1 MRVAYIENLNGDV
14 ISYMDDP
21 LNKTNYRNINN
32 TYREDFNCGGWALN
46 TFNWLCPFVTH
57 ASMSSLT
64 NLEDEANDYDNEE
77 HEYDDYEILTMN
89 ENRFFTDVNDYEKRL
104 NNYLNE
110 CHEYGGDDTTF
121 YEPQWDDTTI
131 GMLSKMHLLAAFPD
145 MREVNSFDELNDDE
159 YGIVF
164 ATRDDDFHFIR
175 YFDGVITGKCGG
187 LGVHSY
193 DSIEEGLDYLGYTQ
207 NKTYFARKIQEG
219 MSNEW

>member
-1 MRVAYIENLNGDV
+1 MGLAYIENLNGDV

-21 LNKTNYRNINN
+21 LNKTNYRNTNN
-32 TYREDFNCGGWALN
+32 TYNEDFNCGGWALN

-57 ASMSSLT
+57 ASMCGLAD
-64 NLEDEANDYDNEE
+64 LEDEA
-77 HEYDDYEILTMN
+77 DDCDDECDDDEVLAMN

-110 CHEYGGDDTTF
+110 CHEYGGDDGIF
-121 YEPQWDDTTI
+121 YGTQWDNTI
-131 GMLSKMHLLAAFPD
+131 VAMLSKMHLLAAFPD
-145 MREVNSFDELNDDE
+145 MREVNYFDELNDDE
-159 YGIVF
+159 YGIAF

-187 LGVHSY
+187 LGIHEY
-193 DSIEEGLDYLGYTQ
+193 DSIEDGLDCLGYTQ

>member
-1 MRVAYIENLNGDV
+1 MGLAYIENLNGDV

-21 LNKTNYRNINN
+21 LNKTNYRNTNN
-32 TYREDFNCGGWALN
+32 TYNEDFNCGGWALN

-57 ASMSSLT
+57 ASMCGLAD
-64 NLEDEANDYDNEE
+64 LEDEA
-77 HEYDDYEILTMN
+77 DDCDDECDDDEVLAMN

-110 CHEYGGDDTTF
+110 CHEYGGDDGIF
-121 YEPQWDDTTI
+121 YGTQWDNTI
-131 GMLSKMHLLAAFPD
+131 VAMLSKMHLLAAFPD

-159 YGIVF
+159 YGIAF

-187 LGVHSY
+187 LGIHEY
-193 DSIEEGLDYLGYTQ
+193 DSIEDGLDCLGYIQ

>member
-1 MRVAYIENLNGDV
+1 MGLAYIENLNGDV

-21 LNKTNYRNINN
+21 LNKTNYRNTNN
-32 TYREDFNCGGWALN
+32 TYNEDFNCGGWALN

-57 ASMSSLT
+57 ASMCGLAD
-64 NLEDEANDYDNEE
+64 LE
-77 HEYDDYEILTMN
+77 HEADDCDDECDDDEVLAMN

-110 CHEYGGDDTTF
+110 CHEYGGDDGIF
-121 YEPQWDDTTI
+121 YGTQWDNTI
-131 GMLSKMHLLAAFPD
+131 VAMLSKMHLLVAFPD

-159 YGIVF
+159 YGIAF

-187 LGVHSY
+187 LGIHEY
-193 DSIEEGLDYLGYTQ
+193 DSIENGLDCLGYTQ

>member
-1 MRVAYIENLNGDV
+1 MGLAYIENLNGDV
-14 ISYMDDP
+14 ISYMYDP
-21 LNKTNYRNINN
+21 LNKTNYRNTNN
-32 TYREDFNCGGWALN
+32 TYNKDFNCGGWALN

-57 ASMSSLT
+57 ASMCGLAD
-64 NLEDEANDYDNEE
+64 LENEADDCDDEC
-77 HEYDDYEILTMN
+77 DDDEVLAMN

-110 CHEYGGDDTTF
+110 CHEYGGDDGIF
-121 YEPQWDDTTI
+121 YGTQWDNTI
-131 GMLSKMHLLAAFPD
+131 VAMLSKMHLLAAFPD

-159 YGIVF
+159 YGIAF

-187 LGVHSY
+187 LGIHSY
-193 DSIEEGLDYLGYTQ
+193 DSIEDGLDYLGYTQ

>member
-1 MRVAYIENLNGDV
+1 MGLAYIENLNGDV

-21 LNKTNYRNINN
+21 LNKTNYRNTNN
-32 TYREDFNCGGWALN
+32 TYNEDFNCGGWALN

-57 ASMSSLT
+57 ASMCGLAD
-64 NLEDEANDYDNEE
+64 LEDEA
-77 HEYDDYEILTMN
+77 DDCDDECDDDEALAMN

-110 CHEYGGDDTTF
+110 CHEYGGDDGIF
-121 YEPQWDDTTI
+121 YGTQWDNTI
-131 GMLSKMHLLAAFPD
+131 VAMLSKMHLLAAFPD

-159 YGIVF
+159 YGIAF

-187 LGVHSY
+187 LGIHEY
-193 DSIEEGLDYLGYTQ
+193 DSIEDGLDCLGYTQ

>member
-1 MRVAYIENLNGDV
+1 MGLAYIENLNGDV

-21 LNKTNYRNINN
+21 LNKTNYRNTNN
-32 TYREDFNCGGWALN
+32 TYNEDFNCGGWALN

-57 ASMSSLT
+57 TSMCGLAD
-64 NLEDEANDYDNEE
+64 LEDEA
-77 HEYDDYEILTMN
+77 DDCDDDEVLAMN

-110 CHEYGGDDTTF
+110 CHEYGGDDGIF
-121 YEPQWDDTTI
+121 YGTQWDNTI
-131 GMLSKMHLLAAFPD
+131 VAMLSKMHLLAAFPD

-159 YGIVF
+159 YGIAF

-187 LGVHSY
+187 LGIHEY
-193 DSIEEGLDYLGYTQ
+193 DSIEDGLDCLGYTQ

>member
-1 MRVAYIENLNGDV
+1 MGLAYIENLNGDV

-21 LNKTNYRNINN
+21 LNKTNYRNTNN
-32 TYREDFNCGGWALN
+32 TYNEDFNCGGWALN

-57 ASMSSLT
+57 ASMCGLAD
-64 NLEDEANDYDNEE
+64 LEDEA
-77 HEYDDYEILTMN
+77 DDCDDECDDDEVLAMN

-110 CHEYGGDDTTF
+110 CHEYGGDDGIF
-121 YEPQWDDTTI
+121 YGTQWDNTI
-131 GMLSKMHLLAAFPD
+131 VAMLSKMHLLVAFPD

-159 YGIVF
+159 YGIAF

-187 LGVHSY
+187 LGIHEY
-193 DSIEEGLDYLGYTQ
+193 DSIEDGLDCLGYTQ

>member
-1 MRVAYIENLNGDV
+1 MGLAYIENLNGDV

-21 LNKTNYRNINN
+21 LNKTNYRNTNN
-32 TYREDFNCGGWALN
+32 TYNEDFNCGGWALN

-57 ASMSSLT
+57 ASMCGLAD
-64 NLEDEANDYDNEE
+64 LEDEA
-77 HEYDDYEILTMN
+77 DDCDDECDDDEVLAMN

-110 CHEYGGDDTTF
+110 CHEYDGDDGIF
-121 YEPQWDDTTI
+121 YGTQWDNTI
-131 GMLSKMHLLAAFPD
+131 VAMLSKMHLLAAFPD

-159 YGIVF
+159 YGIAF

-187 LGVHSY
+187 LGIHEY
-193 DSIEEGLDYLGYTQ
+193 DSIEDGLDCLGYTQ

>member
-1 MRVAYIENLNGDV
+1 MGLAYIENLNGDV

-21 LNKTNYRNINN
+21 LNKTNYRNTNN
-32 TYREDFNCGGWALN
+32 TYNEDFNCGGWALN

-57 ASMSSLT
+57 ASMCGLAD
-64 NLEDEANDYDNEE
+64 LEDEA
-77 HEYDDYEILTMN
+77 DDCDDEVLAMN

-110 CHEYGGDDTTF
+110 CHEYGGDDGIF
-121 YEPQWDDTTI
+121 YGTQWDNTI
-131 GMLSKMHLLAAFPD
+131 VAMLSKMHLLAAFPD

-159 YGIVF
+159 YGIAF

-187 LGVHSY
+187 LGIHEY
-193 DSIEEGLDYLGYTQ
+193 DSIEDGLDCLGYTQ

>member
-1 MRVAYIENLNGDV
+1 MGLAYIENLNGDV

-21 LNKTNYRNINN
+21 LNKTNYRNTNN
-32 TYREDFNCGGWALN
+32 TYNEDFNCGGWALN

-57 ASMSSLT
+57 ASMCGLAD
-64 NLEDEANDYDNEE
+64 LEDEA
-77 HEYDDYEILTMN
+77 DDCDDECDDDEVLAMN

-110 CHEYGGDDTTF
+110 CHEYGGDDGIF
-121 YEPQWDDTTI
+121 YGTQWDNTI
-131 GMLSKMHLLAAFPD
+131 VAMLSKMHLLAAFPD

-159 YGIVF
+159 YGIAF

-187 LGVHSY
+187 LGIHEY
-193 DSIEEGLDYLGYTQ
+193 DSIEDGLDCLGYTQ

-219 MSNEW
+219 MFNEW

>member
-1 MRVAYIENLNGDV
+1 MGLAYIENLNGDV

-21 LNKTNYRNINN
+21 LNKTNYRNTNN
-32 TYREDFNCGGWALN
+32 TYNEDFNCGGWALN

-57 ASMSSLT
+57 ASMCGLAD
-64 NLEDEANDYDNEE
+64 LEDEV
-77 HEYDDYEILTMN
+77 DDCDDECDDDEVLAMN

-110 CHEYGGDDTTF
+110 CHEYGGDDGIF
-121 YEPQWDDTTI
+121 YGTQWDNTI
-131 GMLSKMHLLAAFPD
+131 VAMLSKMHLLAAFPD

-159 YGIVF
+159 YGIAF

-187 LGVHSY
+187 LGIHEY
-193 DSIEEGLDYLGYTQ
+193 DSIEDGLDCLGYTQ

>member
-1 MRVAYIENLNGDV
+1 MGLAYIENLNGDV

-21 LNKTNYRNINN
+21 LNKTNYRNTNN
-32 TYREDFNCGGWALN
+32 TYNEDFNCGGWALN

-57 ASMSSLT
+57 ASMCGLAD
-64 NLEDEANDYDNEE
+64 LEDEA
-77 HEYDDYEILTMN
+77 DDCDDECDDDEVLAMN

-110 CHEYGGDDTTF
+110 CHEYGGDDGIF
-121 YEPQWDDTTI
+121 YDTQWDNTI
-131 GMLSKMHLLAAFPD
+131 VAMLSKMHLLAAFPD

-159 YGIVF
+159 YGIAF

-175 YFDGVITGKCGG
+175 YFDGVITGKYGG
-187 LGVHSY
+187 LGIHEY
-193 DSIEEGLDYLGYTQ
+193 DSIEDGLDCLGYTQ

>member
-1 MRVAYIENLNGDV
+1 MGLAYIENLNGDV

-21 LNKTNYRNINN
+21 LNKTNYRNTNN
-32 TYREDFNCGGWALN
+32 TYNEDFNCGGWALN

-57 ASMSSLT
+57 ALMCGLAD
-64 NLEDEANDYDNEE
+64 LEDEA
-77 HEYDDYEILTMN
+77 DDCDDECDDDEVLAMN

-110 CHEYGGDDTTF
+110 CHEYGGDDGIF
-121 YEPQWDDTTI
+121 YGTQWDNTI
-131 GMLSKMHLLAAFPD
+131 VAMLSKMHLLAAFPD

-159 YGIVF
+159 YGIAF

-187 LGVHSY
+187 LGIHEY
-193 DSIEEGLDYLGYTQ
+193 DSIEDGLDCLGYTQ

>member
-1 MRVAYIENLNGDV
+1 M
-14 ISYMDDP
+14 
-21 LNKTNYRNINN
+21 
-32 TYREDFNCGGWALN
+32 
-46 TFNWLCPFVTH
+46 
-57 ASMSSLT
+57 
-64 NLEDEANDYDNEE
+64 EDEANDC
-77 HEYDDYEILTMN
+77 DDECDDDEVLAMN

-110 CHEYGGDDTTF
+110 CHEYGGDDGIF
-121 YEPQWDDTTI
+121 YGTQWDNTTVAI
-131 GMLSKMHLLAAFPD
+131 LSKMHLLAAFPD

-159 YGIVF
+159 YGIAF

-187 LGVHSY
+187 LGIHEY
-193 DSIEEGLDYLGYTQ
+193 DSIEDGLDCLGYTQ

>member
-1 MRVAYIENLNGDV
+1 MGLAYIENLNGDV

-21 LNKTNYRNINN
+21 LNKTNYRNTNN
-32 TYREDFNCGGWALN
+32 TYNEDFNCSGWALN

-57 ASMSSLT
+57 ASMCGLAD
-64 NLEDEANDYDNEE
+64 LEDEA
-77 HEYDDYEILTMN
+77 DDCDDECDDDEVLAMN

-110 CHEYGGDDTTF
+110 CHEYGGDDGIF
-121 YEPQWDDTTI
+121 YGTQWDNTI
-131 GMLSKMHLLAAFPD
+131 VAMLSKMHLLAAFPD

-159 YGIVF
+159 YGIAF

-187 LGVHSY
+187 LGIHEY
-193 DSIEEGLDYLGYTQ
+193 DSIEDGLDCLGYTQ

>member
-1 MRVAYIENLNGDV
+1 MGLAYIENLNGNV

-21 LNKTNYRNINN
+21 LNKTNYRNTNN
-32 TYREDFNCGGWALN
+32 TYNEDFNCGGWALN

-57 ASMSSLT
+57 ALMCGLAD
-64 NLEDEANDYDNEE
+64 LEDEA
-77 HEYDDYEILTMN
+77 DDCDDECDDDEVLAMN

-110 CHEYGGDDTTF
+110 CHEYGGDDGIF
-121 YEPQWDDTTI
+121 YDTQWDNTI
-131 GMLSKMHLLAAFPD
+131 VAMLSKMHLLAAFPD

-159 YGIVF
+159 YGIAF

-187 LGVHSY
+187 LGIHEY
-193 DSIEEGLDYLGYTQ
+193 DSIEDGLDCLGYTQ

>member
-1 MRVAYIENLNGDV
+1 MGLAYIENLNGDV

-21 LNKTNYRNINN
+21 LNKTNYRNTNN
-32 TYREDFNCGGWALN
+32 TYNEDFNCGGWALN

-57 ASMSSLT
+57 ASMCGLAD
-64 NLEDEANDYDNEE
+64 LEDKA
-77 HEYDDYEILTMN
+77 DDCDDECDDDEVLAMN

-110 CHEYGGDDTTF
+110 CHEYGGDDGIF
-121 YEPQWDDTTI
+121 YGTQWDNTI
-131 GMLSKMHLLAAFPD
+131 VAMLSKMHLLAAFPD

-159 YGIVF
+159 YGITF

-187 LGVHSY
+187 LGIHEY

>member
-1 MRVAYIENLNGDV
+1 
-14 ISYMDDP
+14 MDDP
-21 LNKTNYRNINN
+21 LNKTNYRNTNN
-32 TYREDFNCGGWALN
+32 TYNEDFNCGGWALN

-57 ASMSSLT
+57 ASMCGLAD
-64 NLEDEANDYDNEE
+64 LEDEA
-77 HEYDDYEILTMN
+77 DDCDDECDDDEVLAMN

-110 CHEYGGDDTTF
+110 CHEYGGDDGIF
-121 YEPQWDDTTI
+121 YGTQWDNTI
-131 GMLSKMHLLAAFPD
+131 VAMLSKMHLLAAFPD

-159 YGIVF
+159 YGIAF

-187 LGVHSY
+187 LGIHEY
-193 DSIEEGLDYLGYTQ
+193 DSIENGLDCLGYTQ

>member
-1 MRVAYIENLNGDV
+1 MGLAYIENLNGDV

-21 LNKTNYRNINN
+21 LNKTNYRNTNN
-32 TYREDFNCGGWALN
+32 TYNEDFNCGGWALN

-57 ASMSSLT
+57 ASMCGLAD
-64 NLEDEANDYDNEE
+64 LEDEANDC
-77 HEYDDYEILTMN
+77 DDECDDDEVLAMN

-110 CHEYGGDDTTF
+110 CHEYGGDDGIF
-121 YEPQWDDTTI
+121 YGTQWDNTI
-131 GMLSKMHLLAAFPD
+131 VAMLSKMHLLAAFPD
-145 MREVNSFDELNDDE
+145 MREVNYFDELNDDE
-159 YGIVF
+159 YGIAF

-175 YFDGVITGKCGG
+175 YFDGVITGKCGD
-187 LGVHSY
+187 LGIHEY
-193 DSIEEGLDYLGYTQ
+193 DSIEDGLDCLGYTQ

>member
-1 MRVAYIENLNGDV
+1 MYPG
-14 ISYMDDP
+14 S
-21 LNKTNYRNINN
+21 NN
-32 TYREDFNCGGWALN
+32 TYNEDFNCGGWALN

-57 ASMSSLT
+57 ASMCGLAD
-64 NLEDEANDYDNEE
+64 LEDEA
-77 HEYDDYEILTMN
+77 DDCDDECDDDEVLAMN

-110 CHEYGGDDTTF
+110 CHEYGGDDGIF
-121 YEPQWDDTTI
+121 YGTQWDNTI
-131 GMLSKMHLLAAFPD
+131 VAMLSKMHLLAAFPD

-159 YGIVF
+159 YGIAF

-187 LGVHSY
+187 LGIHEY
-193 DSIEEGLDYLGYTQ
+193 DSIEDGLDCLGYIQ

>member
-1 MRVAYIENLNGDV
+1 MGLAYIENLNGDV

-21 LNKTNYRNINN
+21 LNKTNYRNTNN
-32 TYREDFNCGGWALN
+32 TYNEDFNCGGWALN

-57 ASMSSLT
+57 ASMCGLAD
-64 NLEDEANDYDNEE
+64 LEDEANDC
-77 HEYDDYEILTMN
+77 DDECDDDEVLAMN

-110 CHEYGGDDTTF
+110 CHEYGGDDGIF
-121 YEPQWDDTTI
+121 YGTQWDNTI
-131 GMLSKMHLLAAFPD
+131 VAMLSKMHLLATFPD
-145 MREVNSFDELNDDE
+145 MREVNYFDELNDDE
-159 YGIVF
+159 YGIAF

-187 LGVHSY
+187 LGIHEY
-193 DSIEEGLDYLGYTQ
+193 DSIEDGLDCLGYTQ

>member
-1 MRVAYIENLNGDV
+1 MGLAYIENLNGDV

-21 LNKTNYRNINN
+21 LNKTNYRNTNN
-32 TYREDFNCGGWALN
+32 TYNEDFNCGGWALN

-57 ASMSSLT
+57 ASMCGLAD
-64 NLEDEANDYDNEE
+64 LEDEA
-77 HEYDDYEILTMN
+77 DDCDDECDDDEVLAMN

-110 CHEYGGDDTTF
+110 CHEYGGDDGIF
-121 YEPQWDDTTI
+121 YGTQWDNTI
-131 GMLSKMHLLAAFPD
+131 VAMLSKMHLLAAFLD

-159 YGIVF
+159 YGIAF

-187 LGVHSY
+187 LGIHEY
-193 DSIEEGLDYLGYTQ
+193 DSIEDGLDCLGYTQ

>member
-1 MRVAYIENLNGDV
+1 MGLAYIENLNGNV

-21 LNKTNYRNINN
+21 LNKTNYRNTNN
-32 TYREDFNCGGWALN
+32 TYNEDFNCGGWALN

-57 ASMSSLT
+57 ASMCGLAD
-64 NLEDEANDYDNEE
+64 LEDEA
-77 HEYDDYEILTMN
+77 DDCDDECDDDEVLAMN

-110 CHEYGGDDTTF
+110 CHEYGGDDGIF
-121 YEPQWDDTTI
+121 YGTQWDNTI
-131 GMLSKMHLLAAFPD
+131 VAMLSKMHLLAAFPD

-159 YGIVF
+159 YGIAF

-187 LGVHSY
+187 LGIHEY
-193 DSIEEGLDYLGYTQ
+193 DSIEDGLDCLGYTQ

>member
-1 MRVAYIENLNGDV
+1 MGLAYIENLNGDV

-21 LNKTNYRNINN
+21 LNKTNYRNTNN
-32 TYREDFNCGGWALN
+32 TYNEDFNCGGWALN

-57 ASMSSLT
+57 ASMCGLAD
-64 NLEDEANDYDNEE
+64 LEDEA
-77 HEYDDYEILTMN
+77 DDCDDECDDDEVLAMN

-110 CHEYGGDDTTF
+110 CHEYGGDDGIF
-121 YEPQWDDTTI
+121 YDAQWDNTI
-131 GMLSKMHLLAAFPD
+131 VAMLSKMHLLAAFPD

-159 YGIVF
+159 YGIAF

-187 LGVHSY
+187 LGIHEY
-193 DSIEEGLDYLGYTQ
+193 DSIEDGLDCLDYTQ

>member
-1 MRVAYIENLNGDV
+1 MGLAYIENLNGDV

-21 LNKTNYRNINN
+21 LNKTNYRNTNN
-32 TYREDFNCGGWALN
+32 TYNEDFNCGGWALN

-57 ASMSSLT
+57 ASMCGLAD
-64 NLEDEANDYDNEE
+64 LEDEADDYDDEV
-77 HEYDDYEILTMN
+77 LAMN
-89 ENRFFTDVNDYEKRL
+89 ENRFFTDINDYEKRL

-110 CHEYGGDDTTF
+110 CHEYGGDDGIF
-121 YEPQWDDTTI
+121 YDTQWDNTI
-131 GMLSKMHLLAAFPD
+131 VAMLSKMHLLAAFPD

-159 YGIVF
+159 YGIAF

-187 LGVHSY
+187 LDIHEY
-193 DSIEEGLDYLGYTQ
+193 DSIEDGLDYLGYTQ

>member
-1 MRVAYIENLNGDV
+1 M
-14 ISYMDDP
+14 
-21 LNKTNYRNINN
+21 
-32 TYREDFNCGGWALN
+32 N

-57 ASMSSLT
+57 ASMCGLAD
-64 NLEDEANDYDNEE
+64 LEDEA
-77 HEYDDYEILTMN
+77 DDCDDECDDDEVLAMN

-110 CHEYGGDDTTF
+110 CHEYGGDDGIF
-121 YEPQWDDTTI
+121 YGTQWDNTI
-131 GMLSKMHLLAAFPD
+131 VAMLSKMHLLAAFPD

-159 YGIVF
+159 YGIAF

-187 LGVHSY
+187 LGIHEY
-193 DSIEEGLDYLGYTQ
+193 DSIEDGLDCLGYTQ

>member
-1 MRVAYIENLNGDV
+1 MGLAYIENLNGDV

-21 LNKTNYRNINN
+21 LNKTNYRNTNN
-32 TYREDFNCGGWALN
+32 TYNEDFNCGGWALN

-57 ASMSSLT
+57 ASMCGLAD
-64 NLEDEANDYDNEE
+64 LEDEA
-77 HEYDDYEILTMN
+77 DDCDDECDDDEVLAMN

-110 CHEYGGDDTTF
+110 CHEYGGDDGIF
-121 YEPQWDDTTI
+121 YGTQWDNTI
-131 GMLSKMHLLAAFPD
+131 VAMLSKMHLLAAFPD

-159 YGIVF
+159 YGIAF

-187 LGVHSY
+187 LGIHEY
-193 DSIEEGLDYLGYTQ
+193 DSIKDGLDCLGYTQ

>member
-1 MRVAYIENLNGDV
+1 MGLAYIENLNGDV

-21 LNKTNYRNINN
+21 LNKTNYRNTNN
-32 TYREDFNCGGWALN
+32 TYNEDFNCGGWALN

-57 ASMSSLT
+57 ASMCGLAD
-64 NLEDEANDYDNEE
+64 LEDEA
-77 HEYDDYEILTMN
+77 DDCDDECDDDEVLAMN

-110 CHEYGGDDTTF
+110 CHEYGGNDGIF
-121 YEPQWDDTTI
+121 YGTQWDNTI
-131 GMLSKMHLLAAFPD
+131 VAMLSKMHLLAAFPD

-159 YGIVF
+159 YGIAF

-187 LGVHSY
+187 LGIHEY
-193 DSIEEGLDYLGYTQ
+193 DSIEDGLDCLGYTQ

>member
-1 MRVAYIENLNGDV
+1 MGLAYIENLNGDV

-21 LNKTNYRNINN
+21 LNKTNYRNTNN
-32 TYREDFNCGGWALN
+32 TYNEDFNCGGWALN

-57 ASMSSLT
+57 ASMCGLAD
-64 NLEDEANDYDNEE
+64 LEDEA
-77 HEYDDYEILTMN
+77 DDCDDEVLAMN

-110 CHEYGGDDTTF
+110 CHEYGGDDGIF
-121 YEPQWDDTTI
+121 YGTQWDNTI
-131 GMLSKMHLLAAFPD
+131 VAMLSKMHLLAAFPD

-159 YGIVF
+159 YGIAF

-187 LGVHSY
+187 LGIHEY
-193 DSIEEGLDYLGYTQ
+193 DSIEDGLDYLGYTQ

>member
-1 MRVAYIENLNGDV
+1 MGLAYIENLNGDV

-21 LNKTNYRNINN
+21 LNKTNYHNTNN
-32 TYREDFNCGGWALN
+32 TYNEDFNCGGWALN

-57 ASMSSLT
+57 ASMCGLAD
-64 NLEDEANDYDNEE
+64 LEDEA
-77 HEYDDYEILTMN
+77 DDCDDECDDDEVLAMN

-110 CHEYGGDDTTF
+110 CHEYGGDDGIF
-121 YEPQWDDTTI
+121 YGTQWDNTI
-131 GMLSKMHLLAAFPD
+131 VAMLSKMHLLAAFPD

-159 YGIVF
+159 YGIAF

-187 LGVHSY
+187 LGIHEY
-193 DSIEEGLDYLGYTQ
+193 DSIEDGLDCLGYTQ

>member
-1 MRVAYIENLNGDV
+1 MGLAYIENLNGDV

-21 LNKTNYRNINN
+21 LNKTNYRNTNN
-32 TYREDFNCGGWALN
+32 TYNEDFNCGGWALN

-57 ASMSSLT
+57 ASMCGLAD
-64 NLEDEANDYDNEE
+64 LEDEA
-77 HEYDDYEILTMN
+77 DDCDDECDDDEVLAMN

-110 CHEYGGDDTTF
+110 CHEYGGDDGIF
-121 YEPQWDDTTI
+121 YGTQWDNTI
-131 GMLSKMHLLAAFPD
+131 VAMLSKMHLLAAFPD
-145 MREVNSFDELNDDE
+145 MREVSSFDELNDDE
-159 YGIVF
+159 YGIAF

-187 LGVHSY
+187 LGIHEY
-193 DSIEEGLDYLGYTQ
+193 DSIEDGLDCLGYTQ

>member
-1 MRVAYIENLNGDV
+1 MGLAYIENLNGDV

-21 LNKTNYRNINN
+21 LNKTNYRNTNN
-32 TYREDFNCGGWALN
+32 TYNEDFNCGGWALN

-57 ASMSSLT
+57 ASMCGLAD
-64 NLEDEANDYDNEE
+64 LEDET
-77 HEYDDYEILTMN
+77 DDCDDECDDDEVLAMN

-110 CHEYGGDDTTF
+110 CHEYGGDDGIF
-121 YEPQWDDTTI
+121 YDTQWDNTI
-131 GMLSKMHLLAAFPD
+131 VAMLSKMHLLAAFPD

-159 YGIVF
+159 YGIAF

-187 LGVHSY
+187 LGIHEY
-193 DSIEEGLDYLGYTQ
+193 DSI
-207 NKTYFARKIQEG
+207 
-219 MSNEW
+219 

>member
-1 MRVAYIENLNGDV
+1 MGLAYIENLNGDV

-21 LNKTNYRNINN
+21 LNKTNYRNTNN
-32 TYREDFNCGGWALN
+32 TYNEDFNCGGWALN
-46 TFNWLCPFVTH
+46 TFNWLCPFVNY
-57 ASMSSLT
+57 ASMSGLT
-64 NLEDEANDYDNEE
+64 DLEDEA
-77 HEYDDYEILTMN
+77 DDCDDECDDDEVLAMN

-110 CHEYGGDDTTF
+110 CHEYGGDDGIF
-121 YEPQWDDTTI
+121 YGTQWDNTI
-131 GMLSKMHLLAAFPD
+131 VAMLSKMHLLAAFPN

-159 YGIVF
+159 YGIAF

-187 LGVHSY
+187 LGIYEY
-193 DSIEEGLDYLGYTQ
+193 DSIEEALDYLGYTQ

>member
-1 MRVAYIENLNGDV
+1 MGLAYIENLNGDV

-21 LNKTNYRNINN
+21 LNKTNYRNTNN
-32 TYREDFNCGGWALN
+32 TYNEDFNCGGWALN

-57 ASMSSLT
+57 ASMCGLAD
-64 NLEDEANDYDNEE
+64 LEDEA
-77 HEYDDYEILTMN
+77 DDCDDECDDEVLAMN

-110 CHEYGGDDTTF
+110 CHEYGGDDGIF
-121 YEPQWDDTTI
+121 YGTQWDNTI
-131 GMLSKMHLLAAFPD
+131 VAMLSKMHLLAAFPD

-159 YGIVF
+159 YGIAF

-187 LGVHSY
+187 LGIHEY
-193 DSIEEGLDYLGYTQ
+193 DSIEDGLDCLGYTQ

>member
-1 MRVAYIENLNGDV
+1 MGLAYIENLNGDV
-14 ISYMDDP
+14 ISYMNDP
-21 LNKTNYRNINN
+21 LNKTNCRNTNN
-32 TYREDFNCGGWALN
+32 TYNEDFNCGGWALN

-57 ASMSSLT
+57 ASMCGLAD
-64 NLEDEANDYDNEE
+64 LEDEA
-77 HEYDDYEILTMN
+77 DDCDDECDDDEVLAMN

-110 CHEYGGDDTTF
+110 CHEYGGDDGIF
-121 YEPQWDDTTI
+121 YGTQWDNTI
-131 GMLSKMHLLAAFPD
+131 VAMLSKMHLLAAFSD
-145 MREVNSFDELNDDE
+145 MREVSSFDELNDDE
-159 YGIVF
+159 YGIAF

-187 LGVHSY
+187 LGIHEY